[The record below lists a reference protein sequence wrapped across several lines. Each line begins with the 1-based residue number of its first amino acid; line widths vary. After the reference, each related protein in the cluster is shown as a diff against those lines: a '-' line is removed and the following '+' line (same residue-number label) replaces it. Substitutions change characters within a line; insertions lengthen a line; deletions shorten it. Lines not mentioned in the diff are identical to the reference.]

1 MNKLIVAI
9 LVPLLAACSA
19 TAPEKTYKGT
29 YSYGH
34 EVRSFKPCNEKE
46 DYWVSFDWAGM
57 EMQDFY
63 EDSGKR
69 PYQPLYIEFRGQILN
84 ETVDGFAEQSSGLI
98 RISEVLSYTFEVPSG
113 CN

>member
-1 MNKLIVAI
+1 MNKLVVAI
-9 LVPLLAACSA
+9 LVPLLTACCA
-19 TAPEKTYKGT
+19 TTPERTYKGI

-34 EVRSFKPCNEKE
+34 EVRGFKPCNEKE

-63 EDSGKR
+63 ENARKP
-69 PYQPLYIEFRGQILN
+69 PYQPLYIEFRGQALN
-84 ETVDGFAEQSSGLI
+84 EAVDGFAEQSSGLI
-98 RISEVLSYTFEVPSG
+98 RISEVFSYTFEVPSG

>member
-1 MNKLIVAI
+1 MNKLVVAI
-9 LVPLLAACSA
+9 WVPLLAASCA
-19 TAPEKTYKGT
+19 TSPERTYKGT

-34 EVRSFKPCNEKE
+34 EVRSFKPCNEIE

-63 EDSGKR
+63 EDSAKR
-69 PYQPLYIEFRGQILN
+69 PYQALYIEFRGQVLN
-84 ETVDGFAEQSSGLI
+84 EAVDGFAEQSSGLI
-98 RISEVLSYTFEVPSG
+98 RISEVLSYTFEVPTG